1 MKTIR
6 DLFINNSD
14 YYNTISLTDNYML
27 YIECLDSDYV
37 SLANNFT
44 LDKVSHLM
52 IELNDYNGNYYE
64 PIQNYFNEEITLDTS
79 LEDLKNKVL
88 DLAIKRGLDN
98 EGKIITKEKAK
109 DLVYNIVQSEI
120 NDLEGDYETFLES
133 YKNADLGDIY
143 ENACN
148 SVLNKFEDLI
158 EDI

>member
-1 MKTIR
+1 M
-6 DLFINNSD
+6 
-14 YYNTISLTDNYML
+14 
-27 YIECLDSDYV
+27 
-37 SLANNFT
+37 
-44 LDKVSHLM
+44 
-52 IELNDYNGNYYE
+52 
-64 PIQNYFNEEITLDTS
+64 
-79 LEDLKNKVL
+79 L

-98 EGKIITKEKAK
+98 EGKTITKEKAK